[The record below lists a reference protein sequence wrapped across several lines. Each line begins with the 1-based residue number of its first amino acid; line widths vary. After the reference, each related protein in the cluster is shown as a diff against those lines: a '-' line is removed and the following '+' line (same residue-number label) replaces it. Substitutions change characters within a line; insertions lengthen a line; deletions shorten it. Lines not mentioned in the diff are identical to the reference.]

1 MEKLTFGQTI
11 RVAREKKG
19 ITQQELLKLI
29 RGKYFSPSYM
39 SKVEVDG
46 SIPSVHRI
54 LELAD
59 ALELDQKDLWE
70 LAKSEKIEAYSR
82 KLSKL
87 YERART
93 RHWEI
98 KLKK

>member
-1 MEKLTFGQTI
+1 MNKLTFGQTI
-11 RVAREKKG
+11 RTAREKKG

-29 RGKYFSPSYM
+29 RGKYFSPAYM

-54 LELAD
+54 LDIAD

-82 KLSKL
+82 KLSRL

-93 RHWEI
+93 RHWET
-98 KLKK
+98 KLKR